1 MKRALII
8 CLAIVT
14 LLAVESSA
22 EAGRR
27 KDRKAAKKG
36 GGGVYSGAYQRKSSS
51 NYYPVVAAS
60 HQKPIITASPDLTIS
75 EIATVGNV
83 LTFTVKNIGQ
93 TASPETRLEVALGE
107 PQSNQLEAQNVRV
120 LPLQPNQSVRIRI
133 NSAPVE
139 NIHTQALVDP
149 DHLVA
154 ETNEQNNDLSVT
166 LAKESIA
173 SEPPTLA
180 EEHNWTQ
187 TGG

>member
-36 GGGVYSGAYQRKSSS
+36 GGGVYAGAYQRKSTSS
-51 NYYPVVAAS
+51 YPVVAAS
-60 HQKPIITASPDLTIS
+60 HYKPVITAAPDLTIA

-107 PQSNQLEAQNVRV
+107 PQTNHLEAQNVRV

-139 NIHTQALVDP
+139 NIHAQALVDP

-154 ETNEQNNDLSVT
+154 EANEQNNDLNVT
-166 LAKESIA
+166 LAKKSIA

-180 EEHNWTQ
+180 EEHNWSQ